1 MSEQKHA
8 KHEMADQR
16 HLSLCSASK
25 WSLGL
30 ASKCANALDPT
41 VKEAVRPAALSK
53 PRQVLK
59 RVIHS
64 PPVLALMKTSPSV
77 VAVGG
82 R

>member
-1 MSEQKHA
+1 MVS
-8 KHEMADQR
+8 R
-16 HLSLCSASK
+16 SL
-25 WSLGL
+25 LLDTQTGPL
-30 ASKCANALDPT
+30 AGKCANALDPT

>member
-1 MSEQKHA
+1 
-8 KHEMADQR
+8 MADQR
-16 HLSLCSASK
+16 HLYTLLGIEMVSRSL
-25 WSLGL
+25 LLDTQTGPL
-30 ASKCANALDPT
+30 ASRCANALDPT
-41 VKEAVRPAALSK
+41 VKEAVRPAVLSK